1 MADFAIRKLE
11 ESAIQNSD
19 QIELNSVEIS
29 KLNKERN
36 CFKSANEKL
45 AKYVVKGAQPGMPMF
60 KLARLFDPYQVH
72 QLAPDWTTASP
83 MFPLNFPDQTT
94 LSREWNAYL
103 RIAQEFAA
111 QQDPPPECNNVQ
123 DWKTTRVRNFWRS
136 MASENR
142 IRSVTESGK
151 WTVRS

>member
-60 KLARLFDPYQVH
+60 KLARLFDLYQVLLGCWWLLKTKPTRSESEH
-72 QLAPDWTTASP
+72 SY
-83 MFPLNFPDQTT
+83 N
-94 LSREWNAYL
+94 L
-103 RIAQEFAA
+103 RKSALLK
-111 QQDPPPECNNVQ
+111 V
-123 DWKTTRVRNFWRS
+123 
-136 MASENR
+136 
-142 IRSVTESGK
+142 
-151 WTVRS
+151 